1 MPSYYGQHTSCRF
14 FNNLI
19 INFLQPKNT
28 RKPSNSVQ
36 KCAEANGF
44 GCKKSKAGVYFAPH
58 SGNFTGF
65 V

>member
-14 FNNLI
+14 FNKLI
-19 INFLQPKNT
+19 VSFLQPKNAN
-28 RKPSNSVQ
+28 KSSNFVQ

-44 GCKKSKAGVYFAPH
+44 GRKNSKAGVYFAPH